1 MEPLKI
7 LALSGS
13 LRVGS
18 FNTAALR
25 AAQELAPA
33 ELMIDIAAI
42 NEVPMYNQDIQA
54 EGFPQPVLQLG
65 EAVRAADAV
74 LIATPEYNYSI
85 PGVLKNT
92 LDWLSRLP
100 GPPFSGKPV
109 AILGASGGMIGTA
122 RAQYHLRQVF
132 VFLNAHVMNRPEIM
146 ISLAHQKFDAEG
158 RLNDEPT
165 RQLMSKM
172 LVALANWTRLIKAG
186 QAALS

>member
-1 MEPLKI
+1 MEPFKI

-13 LRVGS
+13 LRTGS

-33 ELMIDIAAI
+33 ELEIDIAAI
-42 NEVPMYNQDIQA
+42 NEIPLYNQDVQA

-100 GPPFSGKPV
+100 EQPFGGKPV
-109 AILGASGGMIGTA
+109 AILGASGSMIGTA

-132 VFLNAHVMNRPEIM
+132 VYLDAHVMNRPEIM
-146 ISLAHQKFDAEG
+146 IPLAHQKFDEQG

-165 RQLMSKM
+165 RELMRKM
-172 LVALANWTRLIKAG
+172 LVALVGWTRLIKTG
-186 QAALS
+186 QAAAQ